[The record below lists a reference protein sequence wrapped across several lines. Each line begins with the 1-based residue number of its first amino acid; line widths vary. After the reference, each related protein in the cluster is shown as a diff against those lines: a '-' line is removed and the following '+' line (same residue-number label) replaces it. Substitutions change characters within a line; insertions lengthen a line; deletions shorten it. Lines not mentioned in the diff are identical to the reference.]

1 MMKTL
6 LKEFE
11 YDLKA
16 SSGLSANTLNAY
28 LRDCQAYVTYLE
40 TIRGIDDPEDITRKD
55 VSNYIMTLRKKHYQ
69 ASTLSRKLSS
79 MSQFHQY
86 LVREKILK
94 ENLIARIAKP
104 KQTSHLPSVLS
115 MRDIQA
121 ILAATDGESPLDERN
136 KAMVELLYGSGLRIS
151 ELCELTTN
159 QLHLND
165 ARVDVIGK
173 GQKRRVVPLSAYAIE
188 ALKRYLSH
196 GRLALA
202 KAPSAYVFL
211 NRHGRPISR
220 VGFFKVLKALA
231 LKAGVSQTVSPH
243 TLRHSFATHL
253 LERGVDLRY
262 VQEMLGHADVSTTE
276 IYTHISSTHIQAIY
290 DQYHPTRLKETQ

>member
-16 SSGLSANTLNAY
+16 AFGLSSHTLKAY
-28 LRDCQAYVTYLE
+28 LKDCADYVTYLQDV
-40 TIRGIDDPEDITRKD
+40 RGIDDPTEITRKD
-55 VSNYIMTLRKKHYQ
+55 VTNYVMTLRKKHYQ

-79 MSQFHQY
+79 MNRFHDY
-86 LVREKILK
+86 LVKEKILS
-94 ENLIARIAKP
+94 ENIITRIAKP
-104 KQTSHLPSVLS
+104 KKKSHLPTVLS
-115 MRDIQA
+115 MDDITA
-121 ILAATDGESPLDERN
+121 ILAQTDGEAPLSQRN
-136 KAMVELLYGSGLRIS
+136 KAMVEMLYGSGLRVS

-173 GQKRRVVPLSAYAIE
+173 GQKRRVVPLSAYAIS
-188 ALKRYLSH
+188 ALQTYLEH
-196 GRLALA
+196 GRLKLA

-211 NRHGRPISR
+211 NRHGMPISR
-220 VGFFKVLKALA
+220 VGFFKVLKDLA
-231 LKAGVSQTVSPH
+231 LKANITHTVSPH

-262 VQEMLGHADVSTTE
+262 VQEMLGHVDVSTTE
-276 IYTHISSTHIQAIY
+276 IYTHLSSTHLKAIY
-290 DQYHPTRLKETQ
+290 DQYHPTKF